1 MHANERRP
9 MLELALAVGLFTLA
23 FVAQLPLALNP
34 GYFSHD
40 ELQWAVYAE
49 TVRSVSW
56 SAIDVFQYRPL
67 TFNLWMWLSRHLFAH
82 PQAFH
87 ALLVA
92 WGALNAVLLQ
102 RVLRAG
108 GVGKGPAMGAAFV
121 FALSPYAVYVH
132 GWVGTIGDQVWVSCA
147 LLVALVAL
155 RCGRSWV
162 VVAATLLLTCV
173 ALLAKEAAVSIPA
186 LALVAVLFDP
196 GQRRWLL
203 VLLAALAPV
212 LLYLGLRIDVLL
224 DATQQGTAYDWSL
237 ASIPRRWLEY
247 QLFPPDVGVIEV
259 FNTLSQG
266 FAQVRTLVAAGLW
279 LVLVGVLA
287 WAGWRWAAAFVLG
300 GVAALGPVLILGAS
314 SNQYG
319 YGLAAF
325 GCGLV
330 AAAWPRLPRPG
341 QVFVAV
347 YALLLLWHGV
357 NVMRAVREVGE
368 VQAVYS
374 PALAEAV
381 RNATAAA
388 PVRLSFAP
396 GSKEWMFQRLS
407 HEIPSYQG
415 VPIGNRVRLVAPGEP
430 AEHVIQADGRLL
442 PSR

>member
-1 MHANERRP
+1 MHASERRP
-9 MLELALAVGLFTLA
+9 MHELALVATLFALA
-23 FVAQLPLALNP
+23 FLAQLPLALNP

-40 ELQWAVYAE
+40 ELQWAVYAD

-67 TFNLWMWLSRHLFAH
+67 TFNLWMWLSRHLFAD

-92 WGALNAVLLQ
+92 WGTLNAVLLQ
-102 RVLRAG
+102 RVLRAA
-108 GVGKGPAMGAAFV
+108 GVGKGPATVAAFV

-132 GWVGTIGDQVWVSCA
+132 GWIGTIGDQAWVSCA
-147 LLVALVAL
+147 LLIALVAL
-155 RCGRSWV
+155 HGSREWV
-162 VVAATLLLTCV
+162 VAAATLLLTCA

-186 LALVAVLFDP
+186 LALVAVLFDA
-196 GQRRWLL
+196 GRRRWLV

-224 DATQQGTAYDWSL
+224 DGGQHGTAYDWSVI
-237 ASIPRRWLEY
+237 SIPRRWLEY

-266 FAQVRTLVAAGLW
+266 FAQPRTLVAAGLW
-279 LVLVGVLA
+279 LVLVGLLA
-287 WAGWRWAAAFVLG
+287 RVGWRWAAAFVVG
-300 GVAALGPVLILGAS
+300 GIAALGPVLILGAS

-330 AAAWPRLPRPG
+330 AAAWSRLSRPG

-347 YALLLLWHGV
+347 YAVLLLWHGV

-374 PALAEAV
+374 PALADAV
-381 RNATAAA
+381 RHATAAT
-388 PVRLSFAP
+388 PVRLSYGP

-407 HEIPSYQG
+407 HEIPSYKG
-415 VPIGNRVRLVAPGEP
+415 VPIGNRVRLVAAGEP
-430 AEHVIQADGRLL
+430 ADYVIQADGRLL
-442 PSR
+442 PAR